1 MELNKELVDYI
12 ANLSKIQL
20 SDNDYVKMFSELSE
34 IIDYMEILKTLD
46 TENAEDLSHV
56 FSITNIMRKDE
67 IKDSLPREEI
77 LKNAPVSN
85 GEAFVVPKA
94 VE

>member
-1 MELNKELVDYI
+1 MELDKELVDYI

-56 FSITNIMRKDE
+56 FSITNIMRKDKV
-67 IKDSLPREEI
+67 KDSLPREDI